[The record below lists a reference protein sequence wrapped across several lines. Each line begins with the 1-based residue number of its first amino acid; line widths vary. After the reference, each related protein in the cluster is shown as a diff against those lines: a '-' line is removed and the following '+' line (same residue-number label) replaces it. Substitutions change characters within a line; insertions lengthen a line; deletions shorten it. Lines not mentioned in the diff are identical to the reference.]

1 MIFCLFQLFPKRR
14 AGRSPVHVHGGYL
27 PDFFDFQCPAVLS
40 EVVPDLICDGTMGL
54 PRVVPFA
61 CKGAQHPFVIGS
73 ELLWEAAGDAVR
85 IEGRFGDV
93 FVDVP
98 AQLVIAQLLE
108 DTVGFGHN
116 GKGWLLPFDSCM
128 AGFVQKESV
137 ESLVYL
143 CRGSGKA
150 RM

>member
-1 MIFCLFQLFPKRR
+1 M
-14 AGRSPVHVHGGYL
+14 G
-27 PDFFDFQCPAVLS
+27 VLDVS
-40 EVVPDLICDGTMGL
+40 
-54 PRVVPFA
+54 FA
-61 CKGAQHPFVIGS
+61 CKSVQHPFVIRS
-73 ELLWEAAGDAVR
+73 EVLRKAAGDAVR

-137 ESLVYL
+137 ELQYMIFGESDT
-143 CRGSGKA
+143 A
-150 RM
+150 RNEKKS